1 MSNELHIDK
10 VDKPEEVDG
19 VTNYGLRIPFTV
31 QSLEKYGGP
40 KDSIVYTM
48 DQSVSSIS
56 KLAIRKDS
64 MIG

>member
-10 VDKPEEVDG
+10 VDKLEEVDG

-40 KDSIVYTM
+40 KNSIVYTM
-48 DQSVSSIS
+48 DESVGIS

>member
-1 MSNELHIDK
+1 MSNELYIDK
-10 VDKPEEVDG
+10 IDKPEEVDG

-31 QSLEKYGGP
+31 QSLEKYGGR
-40 KDSIVYTM
+40 KNSIVYTM
-48 DQSVSSIS
+48 DQSVSMS